1 LRRVLIVT
9 LTLTLAVSC
18 GRETPAPSAT
28 STAIDENLPQDG
40 GTIIRRLQADVA
52 TLNPV
57 IPTSRYDR
65 LVMNYIFTPLVGL
78 DVDLK
83 PAPALATKWDISS
96 DGLNYVFHLDPKATF
111 SDNTP
116 VHASDVLFTLK
127 KIVDPA
133 TEAAQVAS
141 GFDKIDMTRTHVVDD
156 HTIAVGF
163 KEAFAPQLTKFND
176 VLVMPEHVYSKGD
189 FKTAFNFNAVG
200 SGPYKL
206 VRRVAEKEIVLERRE
221 DYWGRKPFL
230 KTIIFKPIIDFITA
244 WNALKRGDI
253 DETEITSDIWALNN
267 SRPELQKTINFTR
280 FYYLSVNTVAWNNR
294 GPILSDK
301 RVRRALAQCI
311 DISSVINNL
320 YHGTARAMN
329 GPFTPDQWA
338 YNPNVPVIQFDPAAA
353 QHALNSIGWL
363 DTDHDGVLD
372 KDHKPL
378 NIELLIFAGN
388 PSSAQFGQLLQ
399 SELKKIGVAMTLT
412 EMEPTA
418 LLQRI
423 LAGNYDSAY
432 LSWDLDPDP
441 DPYGLLHSS
450 QWPPHG
456 QNVVFYKN
464 PEVDTLIDA
473 GRREFNQSKRVD
485 IYRKLHELVAGD
497 QPYTW
502 TLQVSVKWGIAKRVH
517 GVKLSKGWG
526 LFLWYPGEFDWW
538 IPESQRTHD
547 QPAATKAQAQPR

>member
-1 LRRVLIVT
+1 MRRVLIVT
-9 LTLTLAVSC
+9 FTLTLAVGC
-18 GRETPAPSAT
+18 GRETPAPQSAT
-28 STAIDENLPQDG
+28 TAVDENTPQDG
-40 GTIIRRLQADVA
+40 GTLIRRLPADVA

-65 LVMNYIFTPLVGL
+65 LVMNYIFTPLVAL
-78 DVDLK
+78 DIDLK
-83 PAPALATKWDISS
+83 PSPGLAMAWDISA

-111 SDNTP
+111 SDGTP
-116 VHASDVLFTLK
+116 VRASDVLFTFK
-127 KIVDPA
+127 KIVDPT
-133 TEAAQVAS
+133 TEAAQVAA
-141 GFDKIDMTRTHVVDD
+141 GFDRIDMTRTRVIDD

-176 VLVMPEHVYSKGD
+176 VLVMPEHVYSRGD
-189 FKTAFNFNAVG
+189 FKSGYNFNAVG

-206 VRRVAEKEIVLERRE
+206 VRRVAEQEIVLERRE
-221 DYWGRKPFL
+221 DFWARKPYL
-230 KTIIFKPIIDFITA
+230 KTVIFKPIIDYNTG

-253 DETEITSDIWALNN
+253 DETELTSDIWTMN
-267 SRPELQKTINFTR
+267 STRPELQKDIEFRR
-280 FYYLSVNTVAWNNR
+280 FYYLSVNTIAWNNR
-294 GPILSDK
+294 GAILSDR
-301 RVRRALAQCI
+301 RVRRALAQCV
-311 DISSVINNL
+311 DLKSVIKNL
-320 YHGTARAMN
+320 YYGTARAMN

-338 YNPNVPVIQFDPAAA
+338 YNPTVPVIEFDPIAA
-353 QHALNSIGWL
+353 QHTLNSIGWL

-378 NIELLIFAGN
+378 KIDLLIFTGN
-388 PSSAQFGQLLQ
+388 PTSQQFGQLLQ
-399 SELKKIGVAMTLT
+399 SELKKIGVVMTLSP
-412 EMEPTA
+412 MEPTA

-464 PEVDTLIDA
+464 PETDALIDA
-473 GRREFNQSKRVD
+473 GRKEFNQSKRAD
-485 IYRKLHELVAGD
+485 IYRRLHEVVAAD

-502 TLQVSVKWGIAKRVH
+502 TLQVSVKWGINKRVR
-517 GVKLSKGWG
+517 GVKESKGWG

-538 IPESQRTHD
+538 IPASKRVHD
-547 QPAATKAQAQPR
+547 APPPAARPQPR